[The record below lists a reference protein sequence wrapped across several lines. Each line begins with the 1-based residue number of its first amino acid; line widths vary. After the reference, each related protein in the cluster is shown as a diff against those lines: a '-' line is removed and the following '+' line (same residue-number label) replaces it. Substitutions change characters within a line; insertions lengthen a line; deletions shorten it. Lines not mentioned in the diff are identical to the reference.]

1 MKVSELKK
9 ALAQDPT
16 KPLRFVLPTGGQ
28 VPPHAHVTE
37 LARLDKQFVDCGGTY
52 RTTSVCQLQTWFA
65 DDTEHRLD
73 AEKLLKIF
81 AHGAKLLGAD
91 DLEVEIEHEAPFIA
105 HFPIESVETQGD
117 TLVIRLGIKRTACL
131 APDQCVPPALN
142 KTISFKPLPTFQ
154 ATGCCS

>member
-1 MKVSELKK
+1 MKISELKQ
-9 ALAQDPT
+9 ALALHPAKT
-16 KPLRFVLPTGGQ
+16 LRFVLPTGGL

-52 RTTSVCQLQTWFA
+52 RTDSTCQLQTWFA

-73 AEKLLKIF
+73 TDKLLKIF

-105 HFPIESVETQGD
+105 HFPIASLETQGE
-117 TLVIRLGIKRTACL
+117 TMLIHLGIKRTACL
-131 APDQCVPPALN
+131 APDQCMPPAVN
-142 KTISFKPLPTFQ
+142 KTISFKPLPKLQT
-154 ATGCCS
+154 TGCCG